1 MGNTRALVT
10 SKDFSRLRKENGAYP
25 SLTSPRAVLMVSCE
39 SGSVIWRWEN
49 VQLFKKIFFF
59 WFCFL
64 WVF

>member
-1 MGNTRALVT
+1 MGNTRVLVT
-10 SKDFSRLRKENGAYP
+10 SKDFCRLRKESGADP

-49 VQLFKKIFFF
+49 VQPTFKKKIFFV
-59 WFCFL
+59 CFL